1 MNTLDYNL
9 QENQLIDENFKK
21 NFLKNEKIKKFSICL
36 IICGI
41 VFLTIEVIIHFLI
54 IVRLAF
60 RIGACDYDDRE
71 KRKECEEEEKIYEK
85 KFNYA
90 LIFVL
95 PLIAITSI
103 VIVLGVIY
111 NKRYIK
117 LNFICILIKISL
129 FIGYIILICEILKD
143 KGDSK
148 YIFSLIFPEI
158 IFDIFFLVNAIL
170 ICFIKKNFYLIY

>member
-1 MNTLDYNL
+1 MNTLDGNL
-9 QENQLIDENFKK
+9 QENQLIYQQKFNE
-21 NFLKNEKIKKFSICL
+21 NFLKNEKIKKFSICI

-41 VFLTIEVIIHFLI
+41 VFLIIEVIIHFLI
-54 IVRLAF
+54 IFGLAF
-60 RIGACDYDDRE
+60 SIGACDYDDRE
-71 KRKECEEEEKIYEK
+71 KRKECDEEEKIYVK

-111 NKRYIK
+111 DKKYTK

-129 FIGYIILICEILKD
+129 FIGYIILICEILKHE
-143 KGDSK
+143 GDSK

-170 ICFIKKNFYLIY
+170 ICFIKKNF

>member
-1 MNTLDYNL
+1 M
-9 QENQLIDENFKK
+9 
-21 NFLKNEKIKKFSICL
+21 CL
-36 IICGI
+36 LICGI
-41 VFLTIEVIIHFLI
+41 VFLTIEVIIHFLVI
-54 IVRLAF
+54 LRLAF
-60 RIGACDYDDRE
+60 RIGACDYDDIE
-71 KRKECEEEEKIYEK
+71 KRKECEEEEKINVK

-129 FIGYIILICEILKD
+129 FIGYIIIICQILIDED
-143 KGDSK
+143 DSE
-148 YIFSLIFPEI
+148 YIFSLIFPEVI
-158 IFDIFFLVNAIL
+158 SDIFFFVNAIL
-170 ICFIKKNFYLIY
+170 ICFIKKIF